1 MDRSRPWRGTA
12 HRPIGRATPTAFPVL
27 PYACGSDGADTV
39 RQSGGI
45 AGFASL
51 DRNAKSG
58 FGPEA
63 SWGGRT
69 VIALE
74 AQETLRI
81 KPRHMTRIECMSGV
95 LWITREGD
103 LRDFIVGP
111 GDSIE
116 IGRGLTIALALEAAT
131 VRVVQQSLWSS
142 LRAMLD
148 TLRVEMRWQ
157 RSLRLVRATTVQR
170 SIRSPL
176 LPR

>member
-1 MDRSRPWRGTA
+1 
-12 HRPIGRATPTAFPVL
+12 
-27 PYACGSDGADTV
+27 
-39 RQSGGI
+39 
-45 AGFASL
+45 
-51 DRNAKSG
+51 
-58 FGPEA
+58 
-63 SWGGRT
+63 

-157 RSLRLVRATTVQR
+157 RRLRLLRATTVQR
-170 SIRSPL
+170 SIRSLL